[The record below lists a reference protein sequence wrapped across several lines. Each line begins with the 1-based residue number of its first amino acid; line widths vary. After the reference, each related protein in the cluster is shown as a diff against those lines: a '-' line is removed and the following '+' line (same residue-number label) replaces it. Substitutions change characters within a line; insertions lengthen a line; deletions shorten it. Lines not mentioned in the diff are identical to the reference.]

1 MQDVFSAQ
9 YPEYRVVRYP
19 KAGETNPSLQLKV
32 WSSKENYP
40 QLVGRRQVDRDP
52 APHWRHL
59 VWTTDTALLI
69 LASSS
74 GVVEVCDTLAAH
86 VYTVISPRIP
96 ASQPGWQDNNLRTGS
111 LRTSYAGVFCTEVG
125 DFILL

>member
-1 MQDVFSAQ
+1 M
-9 YPEYRVVRYP
+9 
-19 KAGETNPSLQLKV
+19 
-32 WSSKENYP
+32 WSSKENYT

-96 ASQPGWQDNNLRTGS
+96 ASQPGWQDNNSRTGS

-125 DFILL
+125 DFILLQFNMCI